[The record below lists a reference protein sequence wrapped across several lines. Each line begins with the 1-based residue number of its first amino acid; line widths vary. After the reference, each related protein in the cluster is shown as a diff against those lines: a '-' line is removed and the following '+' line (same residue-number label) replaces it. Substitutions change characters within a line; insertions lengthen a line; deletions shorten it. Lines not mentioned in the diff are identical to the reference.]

1 MAPVAFISP
10 RISAIVPARNE
21 EEVIAVCVA
30 SLTQQEE
37 IFEVIV
43 VDDQS
48 SDRTAKIVAGL
59 MAKNP
64 QVRLL
69 KTGELP
75 AGWVGKNNAVWM
87 GAQAATGD
95 WLLFTDAD
103 AIHSAKSARRAL
115 EIARQYDAALVS
127 FSPEQVMETWY
138 EKALIPYVY
147 CRLARLFSYDDVND
161 PQKSAAAA
169 NGQFVMIRRNAYEAV
184 GGHASVAGEILEDV
198 ALARRVKQ
206 AGYRLWFGSGR
217 GIVRVRMYRTFRSM
231 WHGWKKNLYQLIGR
245 GPVAFRR
252 ELGAALFPV
261 VGMLVTAIAVA
272 GFTRSV
278 LARVAALVVGIVA
291 IQLAYAR
298 ELKRNSYP
306 ASLTVYGITGRILFA
321 AVLWASYRGYRKG
334 KLQWKDREYPVATPD
349 ASK

>member
-37 IFEVIV
+37 ISEVIV

-48 SDRTAKIVAGL
+48 ADRTEEIVAGL

-69 KTGELP
+69 KTQGPP
-75 AGWVGKNNAVWM
+75 AGWVGKNNAVWL
-87 GAQAATGD
+87 GAQAAIGD
-95 WLLFTDAD
+95 WLIFTDAD
-103 AIHSAKSARRAL
+103 AMHSSNSARRAL
-115 EIARQYDAALVS
+115 EIARQHDAALVS

-169 NGQFVMIRRNAYEAV
+169 NGQFVMIRRDAYDAV

-231 WHGWKKNLYQLIGR
+231 WQGWKKNLYQLIGR
-245 GPVAFRR
+245 EPVAFRR
-252 ELGAALFPV
+252 ELGVALFPV
-261 VGMLVTAIAVA
+261 VGMLVAAIVVA
-272 GFTRSV
+272 WFTESIFAT
-278 LARVAALVVGIVA
+278 LATVALGIVA

-298 ELKRNSYP
+298 GLKRNSYP
-306 ASLTVYGITGRILFA
+306 ANLAVYGITGRILFA

>member
-1 MAPVAFISP
+1 
-10 RISAIVPARNE
+10 
-21 EEVIAVCVA
+21 
-30 SLTQQEE
+30 
-37 IFEVIV
+37 
-43 VDDQS
+43 
-48 SDRTAKIVAGL
+48 
-59 MAKNP
+59 
-64 QVRLL
+64 L
-69 KTGELP
+69 KTQGPP

-87 GAQAATGD
+87 GAQAATGN

-103 AIHSAKSARRAL
+103 AMHSANSARTAL
-115 EIARQYDAALVS
+115 ELAREHDAALVS

-147 CRLARLFSYDDVND
+147 CRLARLFSYDEIND
-161 PQKSAAAA
+161 PKKNAAAA
-169 NGQFVMIRRNAYEAV
+169 NGQFVMIRRDAYEAV

-261 VGMLVTAIAVA
+261 VGMLVAAIAVA

-278 LARVAALVVGIVA
+278 LARVAALVGGIVA

-306 ASLTVYGITGRILFA
+306 ASLAFYGLAGRILYA
-321 AVLWASYRGYRKG
+321 AVLWASYRAHRKG

>member
-30 SLTQQEE
+30 SLTQQGE
-37 IFEVIV
+37 ISEVIV

-48 SDRTAKIVAGL
+48 VDQTAEIVAGV
-59 MAKNP
+59 MAKSP

-75 AGWVGKNNAVWM
+75 AGWVGKNNAVWL
-87 GAQAATGD
+87 GVQAATGD

-103 AIHSAKSARRAL
+103 AMHRANSARRAL
-115 EIARQYDAALVS
+115 EIAREHDAALVS
-127 FSPEQVMETWY
+127 FSPEQLMETWY

-169 NGQFVMIRRNAYEAV
+169 NGQFVMIRRDAYEAV
-184 GGHASVAGEILEDV
+184 GGHASVAEEILEDV
-198 ALARRVKQ
+198 ALARRIKQ

-217 GIVRVRMYRTFRSM
+217 GIVRVRMYRTFHSM
-231 WHGWKKNLYQLIGR
+231 WQGWKKNLYQLIGR
-245 GPVAFRR
+245 EPVAFRR
-252 ELGAALFPV
+252 ELAAALFPILAT
-261 VGMLVTAIAVA
+261 LVAAIAVA
-272 GFTRSV
+272 GFTKSV
-278 LARVAALVVGIVA
+278 LARVAALVGGIVA

-306 ASLTVYGITGRILFA
+306 ASLTVYGIAGRILYA

-334 KLQWKDREYPVATPD
+334 KLQWKGREYPVGTRD

>member
-1 MAPVAFISP
+1 
-10 RISAIVPARNE
+10 VPARNE

-37 IFEVIV
+37 ISEVIV

-48 SDRTAKIVAGL
+48 ADRTEEIVAGL

-69 KTGELP
+69 KTQGPP
-75 AGWVGKNNAVWM
+75 AGWVGKNNAVWL
-87 GAQAATGD
+87 GAQAAIGD
-95 WLLFTDAD
+95 WLIFTDAD
-103 AIHSAKSARRAL
+103 AMHSSNSARRAL
-115 EIARQYDAALVS
+115 EIARQHDAALVS

-169 NGQFVMIRRNAYEAV
+169 NGQFVMIRRDAYDAV

-231 WHGWKKNLYQLIGR
+231 WQGWKKNLYQLIGR
-245 GPVAFRR
+245 EPVAFRR

-261 VGMLVTAIAVA
+261 VGMLVAAIVVA
-272 GFTRSV
+272 WFTESIFAT
-278 LARVAALVVGIVA
+278 LATVALGIVA

-298 ELKRNSYP
+298 GLKRNSSP
-306 ASLTVYGITGRILFA
+306 ANLAVYGITGRILFA

>member
-1 MAPVAFISP
+1 M
-10 RISAIVPARNE
+10 PARNE
-21 EEVIAVCVA
+21 EEVIEVCVA

-37 IFEVIV
+37 ISEVIV

-48 SDRTAKIVAGL
+48 SDRTAEIVAGL

-69 KTGELP
+69 QTGELP
-75 AGWVGKNNAVWM
+75 AGWVGKNNAVWL
-87 GAQAATGD
+87 GTQAATGD

-103 AIHSAKSARRAL
+103 AIHSANSARAAL

-147 CRLARLFSYDDVND
+147 CRLARLFSYDEVND

-169 NGQFVMIRRNAYEAV
+169 NGQFVMIRRDAYDAV

-198 ALARRVKQ
+198 ALARRIKQ

-217 GIVRVRMYRTFRSM
+217 GIVQVRMYRTFRSM
-231 WHGWKKNLYQLIGR
+231 WQGWRKNLYQLIGR
-245 GPVAFRR
+245 DPEAFRK
-252 ELGAALFPV
+252 EIGTELFPV
-261 VGMLVTAIAVA
+261 LGTLVAAIAVA
-272 GFTRSV
+272 GLTKSV
-278 LARVAALVVGIVA
+278 LATLAALVVGTVA
-291 IQLAYAR
+291 IMVAYAG

-306 ASLTVYGITGRILFA
+306 AILALYGLASRILYV
-321 AVLWASYRGYRKG
+321 AVQWASYRGYRKG

>member
-1 MAPVAFISP
+1 MAPVAFTSP

-21 EEVIAVCVA
+21 EELIAVCVA
-30 SLTQQEE
+30 SLTQQQE
-37 IFEVIV
+37 ISEVIV

-48 SDRTAKIVAGL
+48 SDRTAEIVAGL
-59 MAKNP
+59 MANNP

-75 AGWVGKNNAVWM
+75 AGWVGKNNAVWI
-87 GAQAATGD
+87 GAQAATGG

-103 AIHSAKSARRAL
+103 AMHSANSARRAL
-115 EIARQYDAALVS
+115 EIAREHHAALVS

-147 CRLARLFSYDDVND
+147 CRLSRLFSYDEVNN
-161 PQKSAAAA
+161 PQNSAAAA
-169 NGQFVMIRRNAYEAV
+169 NGQFVMIRRDGYEAV

-198 ALARRVKQ
+198 ALAKGIKQ

-231 WHGWKKNLYQLIGR
+231 WQGWKKNLYQLIGR
-245 GPVAFRR
+245 EPVAYRR
-252 ELGAALFPV
+252 ELGIALFP
-261 VGMLVTAIAVA
+261 LLATLLAAIAVA
-272 GFTRSV
+272 GFAESMFAT
-278 LARVAALVVGIVA
+278 LATLALGIVA
-291 IQLAYAR
+291 TLVAYDG
-298 ELKRNSYP
+298 ELKRNSY
-306 ASLTVYGITGRILFA
+306 AARLALYGVAGRILYA
-321 AVLWASYRGYRKG
+321 GVLWASYRGYRKG

-349 ASK
+349 HQR